1 MVDDIAIKG
10 VGNRSGNRCI
20 AMEPLPREVEQA
32 KTAFSDQSVS
42 YVRPNSS
49 IENPIKVEA
58 SISLFESLV
67 IFEGVDPADAL
78 LVSGYI

>member
-1 MVDDIAIKG
+1 
-10 VGNRSGNRCI
+10 
-20 AMEPLPREVEQA
+20 MEPLPREGGQA

-58 SISLFESLV
+58 SISLVESSV
-67 IFEGVDPADAL
+67 ISEGADTADAL